1 MKYILVT
8 ILSFP
13 LVQAAVAADMP
24 DKSMAPMPM
33 EQPMKMEQ
41 QDSAAPTAKAS
52 GTIKKIDTTKGTV
65 TLAHGPVPSLKWPP
79 MTMGFAAT
87 PDQLKGLKVG
97 DKVNFEFSSQGMAAR
112 IVSIQKAD

>member
-1 MKYILVT
+1 MKYILAT

-13 LVQAAVAADMP
+13 LVQTAVAADMP
-24 DKSMAPMPM
+24 DKSMAPMS
-33 EQPMKMEQ
+33 MEQ
-41 QDSAAPTAKAS
+41 QDSVASTAKAS
-52 GTIKKIDTTKGTV
+52 GTIKRIDTTKGTI

-87 PDQLKGLKVG
+87 PEQLQGLKVG
-97 DKVNFEFSSQGMAAR
+97 DKVNFEFSSHGMTAG